1 MEKEKEKN
9 NYKGKL
15 KYEGEFLNGKINWKG
30 KEYCGN
36 SELKFEDEYLN
47 GDKHEKGK
55 EYNVYGYLIFEGEY
69 LYDFRLKGKL
79 FKNGKFEYESEYLN
93 NKKWNGKGFD
103 ENGNI
108 IYELINGNGNENGKE
123 YDDFSALEDEEDGFF
138 I

>member
-69 LYDFRLKGKL
+69 LYDFRLKVKL

-108 IYELINGNGNENGKE
+108 IYELMEMEMKMEKNMMI
-123 YDDFSALEDEEDGFF
+123 LVH
-138 I
+138 